1 MTRGMDN
8 IRRIVATIEDAD
20 VRGNAMVAVEEIARI
35 VEQVR
40 AISTRPATTRA
51 VTREPT

>member
-1 MTRGMDN
+1 MDN

-20 VRGNAMVAVEEIARI
+20 VRRDAMVAVEEIARI

-40 AISTRPATTRA
+40 AISTRPANSPR
-51 VTREPT
+51 VTKRR